1 MPYGCV
7 TVSMWGSEG
16 GWGVSQSVSPDGD
29 GECSD
34 RGRCS
39 QSFMA
44 YLRGVA
50 VTLYLSAWHEH
61 LGELRTKFEPFDSH
75 KHLVAQFETNSH
87 VGPKENFNGGRRYF
101 QIFCFLVQGGL
112 DKVEF
117 KVCWFVYV
125 SRLGMNKA
133 GKFSW
138 RQSDTLNRNT
148 LGSFTIS
155 ALITK
160 EQTAVQQKKF
170 WTFTLF
176 SCLPN
181 V

>member
-1 MPYGCV
+1 MPYCCV

-50 VTLYLSAWHEH
+50 VTLDLSAWHEH

-138 RQSDTLNRNT
+138 RQGDTLNRNT
-148 LGSFTIS
+148 SWRYKFYYFYGTHCS
-155 ALITK
+155 AT
-160 EQTAVQQKKF
+160 EKF
-170 WTFTLF
+170 LTLALF
-176 SCLPN
+176 HVCPT
-181 V
+181 

>member
-50 VTLYLSAWHEH
+50 VTLDLSAWHEH

-101 QIFCFLVQGGL
+101 QIFCFLVHWGL

-125 SRLGMNKA
+125 SRLGMNKGLESLVGVRA
-133 GKFSW
+133 IHSTGT
-138 RQSDTLNRNT
+138 RCGAT
-148 LGSFTIS
+148 SFTIS
-155 ALITK
+155 T
-160 EQTAVQQKKF
+160 EHTAVQHKSF
-170 WTFTLF
+170 
-176 SCLPN
+176 
-181 V
+181 